1 MIWIILFFILTVL
14 AVVTFVTL
22 LVRTAHCA
30 VIGRK
35 KRITPK
41 HLVRLK
47 RSMILFAVAMI
58 LNTGLVTLSQLT
70 ASTPPIVNEKGNR
83 PENSIAELIRLDL
96 NGRKQWI
103 SIRGWDKN
111 APVLLFL
118 AGGPGGTQMAAV
130 RHELAELEKHFVVVN
145 WDQPGSGKSY
155 NANRIKYITART
167 YIQDGHALTEYL
179 KERFSQE
186 KIYLVGESWGSALG
200 IFLVDKFPE
209 SYHAFIGT
217 GQMVDFAETERLDY
231 VKAIEIAKSR
241 GDTGLVQRLEA
252 NGMPPYYG
260 KDVTWKSA
268 AYLNYLSAYM
278 AADPRIQN
286 PGYNTLR
293 DISSSEYGL
302 LDKINFFRGIINTYN
317 HVYQQLYDID
327 MRRDHAKLDVP
338 VYFFLGRH
346 DVNAPTA
353 LAEEYAQLLEAPVKE
368 IVWFEHSGHSPWINE
383 SERFIDELLARFLQ
397 NKKITRRSNK
407 CIRSFFYRCS

>member
-1 MIWIILFFILTVL
+1 MIQAVIFLILTVL
-14 AVVTFVTL
+14 SVISLVWIL
-22 LVRTAHCA
+22 LLSAYCA
-30 VIGRK
+30 VARK
-35 KRITPK
+35 QLI
-41 HLVRLK
+41 RLK
-47 RSMILFAVAMI
+47 KTAVFFAALMI
-58 LNTGLVTLSQLT
+58 LNAGLIILSQLT
-70 ASTPPIVNEKGNR
+70 ASAPHIVDGNGNT
-83 PENSIAELIRLDL
+83 PENSISELRELEL

-103 SIRGWDKN
+103 SLRGWDKN

-155 NANRIKYITART
+155 YAEKIKNITPET

-200 IFLVDKFPE
+200 IFLVDKYPE

-217 GQMVDFAETERLDY
+217 GQMVDFAETERMDY
-231 VKAIEIAKSR
+231 EKALEIAQTK
-241 GDTGLVQRLEA
+241 GDTALIEKLKA
-252 NGMPPYYG
+252 NGKPPYYG

-278 AADPRIQN
+278 AANPEIHN

-293 DISSSEYGL
+293 DICSSEYGL
-302 LDKINFFRGIINTYN
+302 LDKINFIRGIINTFN
-317 HVYQQLYDID
+317 HVYQQLYTID
-327 MRRDHAKLDVP
+327 MRKDYTKLDVP

-346 DVNAPTA
+346 DFNAPTV
-353 LAEEYAQLLEAPVKE
+353 LVEEYMKVLDAPDKR
-368 IVWFEHSGHSPWINE
+368 IVWFEHSGHNPWINE
-383 SERFIDELLARFLQ
+383 PAKFVREVLSCFSE
-397 NKKITRRSNK
+397 NKTQE
-407 CIRSFFYRCS
+407 